1 MELSHVFLL
10 LSWGVLVGAVFSS
23 IGAAGGIL
31 ASFGL
36 ITVIGV
42 TDPNNVKPMA
52 QVLTLATALF
62 FVPSYIKRAAYVLPL
77 GLMISAGG
85 VVGAI
90 VGSTFSKHY
99 LSDMST
105 FRPLFGVLALLV
117 AVQIF
122 WKLFSR
128 KTHTPAFEFSTD
140 GVRNLTLNN
149 RRMTFD
155 YGKHHY
161 AFNPWL
167 PWFAGFIVAV
177 VASIFGVGGG
187 FLLVPF
193 MASVLHMPMFI
204 IPATAAIAVFVSG
217 GISIANYL
225 KMGAELDY
233 LTLLFLIAGGLVGA
247 MIGPQFNQVLKESW
261 LQMILAI
268 IVTLIGVKYLL
279 A

>member
-1 MELSHVFLL
+1 MEMSHIFLL
-10 LSWGVLVGAVFSS
+10 LTWGVLVGAVFSS

-36 ITVIGV
+36 ITVIGIA
-42 TDPNNVKPMA
+42 DPNNVKPMA

-105 FRPLFGVLALLV
+105 FKPLFGVLALLV
-117 AVQIF
+117 AAQIF
-122 WKLFSR
+122 WKLFAAK
-128 KTHTPAFEFSTD
+128 KTKDFEFSAE
-140 GVRNLTLNN
+140 GVKNLVVNN
-149 RRMTFD
+149 DHMSFD

-161 AFNPWL
+161 KFNPWL

-193 MASVLHMPMFI
+193 MASMLHMPMFI

-233 LTLLFLIAGGLVGA
+233 MTLLFLIAGGLVGA
-247 MIGPQFNQVLKESW
+247 MLGPQFNRVVKESW
-261 LQMILAI
+261 LQMILAV
-268 IVTLIGVKYLL
+268 IVTLIGFKYLL